1 MLEASVMVTLSS
13 FRQPLVGLEEYENCF
28 GNKFLVHWFLN
39 WPFNFS
45 FNQHQQEQTFK
56 NRTRSSAQKKSSKN
70 FFRINFVE
78 KKTRR
83 QSDEIFF
90 LDSIQFRKKRSEALF
105 IKKVKILQKKLE
117 SRNTSQTIFLPERL
131 RSKKNYF
138 RWWSRKPWQ
147 VFFLF
152 DDKKMCNSRKK
163 RFDYPRFK
171 STLNFG

>member
-1 MLEASVMVTLSS
+1 MLETLKL

-39 WPFNFS
+39 WPFNFN
-45 FNQHQQEQTFK
+45 FNQHQREQTFK
-56 NRTRSSAQKKSSKN
+56 NRSRSSAQKKIVKKLLSHQ
-70 FFRINFVE
+70 FRR

-131 RSKKNYF
+131 RSKKKTTF
-138 RWWSRKPWQ
+138 VDDRESHGK
-147 VFFLF
+147 FF
-152 DDKKMCNSRKK
+152 SIW
-163 RFDYPRFK
+163 
-171 STLNFG
+171 